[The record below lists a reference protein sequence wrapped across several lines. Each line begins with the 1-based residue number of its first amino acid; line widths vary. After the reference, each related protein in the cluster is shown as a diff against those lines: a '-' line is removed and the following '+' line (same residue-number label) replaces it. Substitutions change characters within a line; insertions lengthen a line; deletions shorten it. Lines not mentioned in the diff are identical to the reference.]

1 MGELLASVRPRDASA
16 PAGSRWWWHLQLKKP
31 FFGRFMKPW
40 RWPAGVPEAG
50 WERHTVASPSHSR
63 LQALLGSTDVA
74 PARGVV
80 VCAHPMGL
88 AAKGHWLPNGL
99 AAALRPAG
107 FHVVSFDFNGFGE
120 SPSTNFD
127 WPADLVAVGR
137 WAQRRFAGLPVHVV
151 GASFGAMHAL
161 NALAAGPGYPFERVV
176 AEACPPTLPL
186 FWRAYPLPHAVL
198 QVARLFAP
206 AAERRLR
213 PEAAIAALPTGVRVL
228 LVHSEGD
235 LLTPAWHGDRLQAA
249 APAGARVERL
259 VLARAGHAQGMT
271 EEPERY
277 WPAVRQFLLSE

>member
-1 MGELLASVRPRDASA
+1 MGESLA
-16 PAGSRWWWHLQLKKP
+16 PALRAERAHREARWWWHRQLKKP

-50 WERHTVASPSHSR
+50 WARHAVASPSHA
-63 LQALLGSTDVA
+63 ALCVLLRTTDAA
-74 PARGVV
+74 PALGVV

-88 AAKGHWLPNGL
+88 AAKGHWLRQGH
-99 AAALRPAG
+99 AQALRAAG

-127 WPADLVAVGR
+127 WPADLLAVGR
-137 WAQRRFAGLPVHVV
+137 WAVRRFVGLPVHAL

-161 NALAAGPGYPFERVV
+161 NALTAADYPFQRVV

-186 FWRAYPLPHAVL
+186 FWRAYPIPHAVL
-198 QVARLFAP
+198 QVARLIAP

-213 PEAAIAALPTGVRVL
+213 PEVAIASLPAGVRLL

-235 LLTPAWHGDRLQAA
+235 PLTPVWHGDRLQAA
-249 APAGARVERL
+249 APAGSRVERL
-259 VLARAGHAQGMT
+259 VLERAGHAQGMAD
-271 EEPERY
+271 EPERY